1 MNCACGHHHTR
12 PEHDCEDTGTPID
25 LARPMSALQGRLIC
39 ADAAQMM
46 TALSLLSDH
55 ADLSR
60 AEPGCLR
67 FDLWQDEDPLIW
79 NLSELFVDADA
90 FAAHQSRTADSDW
103 GRASTA
109 IRRDFDRHDVV
120 PRIRPERRADHDP
133 IDTLLRAAFDGEDEA
148 RLVRKLRADGD
159 LHLSLVAVAAGTVLG
174 HVALSPVTGD
184 RPALALAPVAVAPGA
199 QRLGIGAALIHEAI
213 RQAADLPVVVVG
225 DPAYY
230 ARFGFLPA
238 DLSSPYSGPYLQ
250 MVGDL
255 PAKATIRHAAA
266 FADL

>member
-12 PEHDCEDTGTPID
+12 PEHDCKDTGSPID
-25 LARPMSALQGRLIC
+25 LARPMTALQGRLIC
-39 ADAAQMM
+39 ADTAQMM

-60 AEPGCLR
+60 GEPGCLR

-109 IRRDFDRHDVV
+109 IRRDFD
-120 PRIRPERRADHDP
+120 PERRADHDA
-133 IDTLLRAAFDGEDEA
+133 IDTLLRTAFDGEDEA
-148 RLVRKLRADGD
+148 RLVRKLRANGD

-199 QRLGIGAALIHEAI
+199 QRLGIGAALVREAI
-213 RQAADLPVVVVG
+213 RQAAGLPVVVLG

-238 DLSSPYSGPYLQ
+238 DLSSLYAGPYLQ